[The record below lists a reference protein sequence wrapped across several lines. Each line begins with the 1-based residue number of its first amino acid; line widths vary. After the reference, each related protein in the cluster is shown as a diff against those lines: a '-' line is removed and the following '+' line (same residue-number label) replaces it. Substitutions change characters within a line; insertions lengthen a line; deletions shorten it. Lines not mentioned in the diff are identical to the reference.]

1 MHTCVSVGQEGVTPP
16 GAGVAGGCEL
26 PNVVVGNKLQ
36 QGLINFEPTLKS
48 LESMVLSPT
57 F

>member
-1 MHTCVSVGQEGVTPP
+1 MCVSVGQEGVTPP